1 MAKLSK
7 GDDMQAIIHQWA
19 FNGSFDQLAS
29 LPRQELVN
37 DWFGYDVEPSAEF
50 AFATDGQYLWF
61 LAARNREATVH
72 PDARPGQFQPELWR
86 YDLAEWFL
94 ASGEGTNYWE
104 FNLAP
109 NGAWWA
115 CAFTDVR
122 RANEDI
128 PAPLA
133 VDTECILTDEGW
145 CAMARIPLNELRGV
159 DIRDCKL
166 AATFILETPDQL
178 FLTTADDLS
187 GEPDFHRPDCF
198 STPILK

>member
-1 MAKLSK
+1 
-7 GDDMQAIIHQWA
+7 MQVIIHQWA

-50 AFATDGQYLWF
+50 AFATDGEYLWF
-61 LAARNREATVH
+61 LASRSKEATVH
-72 PDARPGQFQPELWR
+72 PDARPGQFLPELWR
-86 YDLAEWFL
+86 YDLAEWFM
-94 ASGEGTNYWE
+94 AAGDGTNYWE

-115 CAFTDVR
+115 CAFSDTR

-133 VDTECILTDEGW
+133 VDTKCILTDEAGAPW
-145 CAMARIPLNELRGV
+145 PAFR
-159 DIRDCKL
+159 
-166 AATFILETPDQL
+166 
-178 FLTTADDLS
+178 
-187 GEPDFHRPDCF
+187 
-198 STPILK
+198 

>member
-1 MAKLSK
+1 
-7 GDDMQAIIHQWA
+7 MQVIIHQWA

-50 AFATDGQYLWF
+50 TFATDGEFLWF
-61 LAARNREATVH
+61 LASRSKAATIH
-72 PDARPGQFQPELWR
+72 PEARPGQFQPELWR
-86 YDLAEWFL
+86 YDLAEWVHGRGRRHQL
-94 ASGEGTNYWE
+94 LGIQPCSQRRMV
-104 FNLAP
+104 
-109 NGAWWA
+109 A
-115 CAFTDVR
+115 CAFSDTR

-133 VDTECILTDEGW
+133 VDTKCILTDEGW

-166 AATFILETPDQL
+166 AATFILDTPDQI

-187 GEPDFHRPDCF
+187 GNPDFHRPDCF
-198 STPILK
+198 CTPILK

>member
-1 MAKLSK
+1 MWS
-7 GDDMQAIIHQWA
+7 QAR
-19 FNGSFDQLAS
+19 NS
-29 LPRQELVN
+29 
-37 DWFGYDVEPSAEF
+37 

-128 PAPLA
+128 PGPA
-133 VDTECILTDEGW
+133 G
-145 CAMARIPLNELRGV
+145 RGYRMHSDGRRLV
-159 DIRDCKL
+159 RH
-166 AATFILETPDQL
+166 
-178 FLTTADDLS
+178 
-187 GEPDFHRPDCF
+187 GEN
-198 STPILK
+198 SAE

>member
-1 MAKLSK
+1 
-7 GDDMQAIIHQWA
+7 MQAIIHQWA
-19 FNGSFDQLAS
+19 FAGSFDQLAS

-37 DWFGYDVEPSAEF
+37 DWFGYDVDPCAEF
-50 AFATDGQYLWF
+50 AFATDGQHLWF
-61 LAARNREATVH
+61 LAARNKDACIH
-72 PDARPGQFQPELWR
+72 PDAQPGQFREELWK

-94 ASGEGTNYWE
+94 ASGDGPNYWE

-115 CAFTDVR
+115 CAFEDVR
-122 RANEDI
+122 RADAEI

-133 VDTECILTDEGW
+133 VDTKTVLTDEGW
-145 CAMARIPLNELRGV
+145 CVMARIPLNELRGV
-159 DIRDCKL
+159 DIRNCKL
-166 AATFILETPDQL
+166 ATTFILETPNQV

-187 GEPDFHRPDCF
+187 GEPDFHRPDTF

>member
-1 MAKLSK
+1 
-7 GDDMQAIIHQWA
+7 MQVIIHQWA

-50 AFATDGQYLWF
+50 AFATDGEYLWF
-61 LAARNREATVH
+61 LASRSKEATVH
-72 PDARPGQFQPELWR
+72 PDARPGQFLPELWR
-86 YDLAEWFL
+86 YDLAEWFM
-94 ASGEGTNYWE
+94 AAGDGTNYWE

-115 CAFTDVR
+115 CAFSDTR
-122 RANEDI
+122 RANEAI

-133 VDTECILTDEGW
+133 VDTKCILTDEGW

-159 DIRDCKL
+159 DVRDCKL
-166 AATFILETPDQL
+166 AATFIRRLRT
-178 FLTTADDLS
+178 
-187 GEPDFHRPDCF
+187 RF
-198 STPILK
+198 S